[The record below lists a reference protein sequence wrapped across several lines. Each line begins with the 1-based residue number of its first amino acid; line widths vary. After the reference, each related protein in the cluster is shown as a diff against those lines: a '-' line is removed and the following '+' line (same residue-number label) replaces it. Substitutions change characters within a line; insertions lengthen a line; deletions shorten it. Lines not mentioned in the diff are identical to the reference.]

1 VNYVK
6 KQIDKLKTKFESV
19 SEAYNKLE
27 RKFAS
32 KLFDMI
38 FGNVIKSVKIEATTT
53 LLTMQA
59 YKRLEESEE
68 LTEKKAVEIY
78 TTMRNY
84 VEKVY
89 ELEETVEK

>member
-38 FGNVIKSVKIEATTT
+38 FGNVIKSVKIEVTTT

-59 YKRLEESEE
+59 YKQAGKI
-68 LTEKKAVEIY
+68 TEKKAVEIY

-89 ELEETVEK
+89 ELEETVEKK

>member
-1 VNYVK
+1 MNYVK

-38 FGNVIKSVKIEATTT
+38 FGNVIKSVKIEVTTT

-59 YKRLEESEE
+59 YKQAGKI
-68 LTEKKAVEIY
+68 TEKKAVEIY

-89 ELEETVEK
+89 ELEETVEKK